1 VSYVS
6 ILPFITRPFGFLD
19 APVQHPLCRKQWI
32 DGSAGDHYF
41 RGSTAE
47 KRSSVGTGR
56 PSIGKVSEE
65 EMWRRI
71 EYFLRE
77 LVPVAEAA
85 GVRLAA
91 HPNDPP
97 VPEMRG
103 VASILYK
110 PEKYRAP
117 YTHFRHFVSV

>member
-1 VSYVS
+1 
-6 ILPFITRPFGFLD
+6 
-19 APVQHPLCRKQWI
+19 
-32 DGSAGDHYF
+32 
-41 RGSTAE
+41 
-47 KRSSVGTGR
+47 
-56 PSIGKVSEE
+56 
-65 EMWRRI
+65 MWGRI

-117 YTHFRHFVSV
+117 PPPLRHLPLCLSLALPSLSSTAVAMRRSDERGIICGRQSVCLTSSLHTTTLASSAKGQSVR

>member
-1 VSYVS
+1 
-6 ILPFITRPFGFLD
+6 
-19 APVQHPLCRKQWI
+19 
-32 DGSAGDHYF
+32 
-41 RGSTAE
+41 
-47 KRSSVGTGR
+47 
-56 PSIGKVSEE
+56 
-65 EMWRRI
+65 MWGRI

-117 YTHFRHFVSV
+117 RPLTHPPPSSVSLSLCLPSP